1 MAKTKSNSPRSRG
14 GSADFGATHG
24 DSWTESTLQD
34 LRLALRS
41 LRKSP
46 GFALTAI
53 LTLALGIGVNA
64 AIFQLIGAVRLL
76 SLPVVD
82 PQALVG
88 VQIKGGNYTVGIRR
102 TPTALS
108 LALFEQIRKQ
118 QQGLSGVFAWFNHDF
133 RLGQGAQQRRAPGL
147 WVSGDIFT
155 TLGVAPFKGR
165 LLSPEDDQPGC
176 GPSGAVLSYAF
187 WQSGFGGQE
196 SVIGTKL
203 LFDEHL
209 TQVIGVTPPD
219 FFGLEIG
226 KGFDIA
232 LPLCSHPAFHPEDFY
247 FARHDYLQF
256 FVMGRLKPGWTAER
270 ASAQLESISPGILE
284 VTLPDGYD
292 SNILDA
298 YRRFQL
304 AAYPAS
310 NGISS

>member
-1 MAKTKSNSPRSRG
+1 MAKTENNSAETVRSLLSRT
-14 GSADFGATHG
+14 DFGDARG
-24 DSWTESTLQD
+24 VSWTESTLQD

-64 AIFQLIGAVRLL
+64 AIFQLIDAVRLR

-102 TPTALS
+102 SPATLS

-155 TLGVAPFKGR
+155 TLGVAPFRGR

-176 GPSGAVLSYAF
+176 
-187 WQSGFGGQE
+187 
-196 SVIGTKL
+196 
-203 LFDEHL
+203 
-209 TQVIGVTPPD
+209 
-219 FFGLEIG
+219 
-226 KGFDIA
+226 
-232 LPLCSHPAFHPEDFY
+232 
-247 FARHDYLQF
+247 
-256 FVMGRLKPGWTAER
+256 
-270 ASAQLESISPGILE
+270 
-284 VTLPDGYD
+284 
-292 SNILDA
+292 
-298 YRRFQL
+298 
-304 AAYPAS
+304 
-310 NGISS
+310 